1 MAAEA
6 AKIKY
11 GSGAVYGSLA
21 YDFNNPA
28 LYPDE
33 YSTAPKPAAK
43 PRTGT
48 KVRTRARTAVH
59 TRQSIAPL
67 SVVGMLIAAFL
78 FVVAITAQARLVGLS
93 SESVT
98 LQNELNQLEERQAKL
113 RIQYE
118 SAFNMSEIENYAIR
132 SLGMQK
138 PKADQI
144 YYIDT
149 SAPDKAVV
157 IGSAENAGFVDRVS
171 DFLAGFGAYFR

>member
-6 AKIKY
+6 ARIKY

-33 YSTAPKPAAK
+33 YSTAPKPDARQKAE
-43 PRTGT
+43 T

-59 TRQSIAPL
+59 TKQGIAPL
-67 SVVGMLIAAFL
+67 SVVGVLIAAFL
-78 FVVAITAQARLVGLS
+78 FVIAITAQAKLVGLS
-93 SESVT
+93 SESVS
-98 LQNELNQLEERQAKL
+98 LQQELDQLEEHQAKL

-118 SAFNMSEIENYAIR
+118 SAFNMSDIENYAIH

-144 YYIDT
+144 FYIDT

-157 IGSAENAGFVDRVS
+157 IASADNRGFVDRVS
-171 DFLAGFGAYFR
+171 DFLSGIGTYFS

>member
-6 AKIKY
+6 ARIKY

-33 YSTAPKPAAK
+33 YSTAPKHEAR
-43 PRTGT
+43 PRTET
-48 KVRTRARTAVH
+48 KVHTRARTAVR

-67 SVVGMLIAAFL
+67 SIVGVLIAAFL
-78 FVVAITAQARLVGLS
+78 FVIAITAQAQLVSLS
-93 SESVT
+93 SDSVA
-98 LQNELNQLEERQAKL
+98 LQQELDQLEERRAKL
-113 RIQYE
+113 LIQYE
-118 SAFNMSEIENYAIR
+118 SAFNMSDIENYAIR

-157 IGSAENAGFVDRVS
+157 IASAENTGFVDRVS